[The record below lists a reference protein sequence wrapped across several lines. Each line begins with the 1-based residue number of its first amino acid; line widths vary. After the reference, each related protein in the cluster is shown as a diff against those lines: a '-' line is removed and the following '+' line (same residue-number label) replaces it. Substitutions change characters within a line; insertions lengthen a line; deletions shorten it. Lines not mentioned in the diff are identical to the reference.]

1 MSYRVPIDAAG
12 RVVIPK
18 IVRDGLHLRQGTV
31 LVLEVD
37 GERLV
42 LSAPRAPGGS
52 LIEQDGLLV
61 AAGELVGPL
70 PTVEQV
76 RAERIRQISGL

>member
-1 MSYRVPIDAAG
+1 MSYKVPIDAAG

-18 IVRDGLHLRQGTV
+18 TVRDGLHLRQGTI
-31 LVLEVD
+31 LDLEVD

-42 LSAPRAPGGS
+42 LSAPRTPGGS
-52 LIEQDGLLV
+52 LTEQDGLLV

-70 PTVEQV
+70 PTLDQV
-76 RAERIRQISGL
+76 RAERIRQLSGL